1 MPTEFLHDRP
11 LSPEDLEVIRRQIEE
26 GFEVVGAIDPEI
38 PRYTSGV
45 GLWP

>member
-26 GFEVVGAIDPEI
+26 GFEIVGAVDPEI
-38 PRYTSGV
+38 LRYTSDV
-45 GLWP
+45 GLRP